1 MPSKTVL
8 VTGGSGYI
16 GAHVIVAA
24 LNAGYSV
31 RTTARSTKRGES
43 IREKLRNGGISDDM
57 AKGVEIAQVDL
68 LSDNGWE
75 EAAKGCDY
83 ILHVASPFPPGK
95 PKHPDDLIKP
105 AREGTLRALRAAKMA
120 GTVKRVVITSS
131 AAAVMMGG
139 EAKGPENPYNEKD
152 WTNPEDPK
160 VDAYSKSKTL
170 AEKAAWDWLKNDGK
184 GTGIELATVNPVL
197 VLGPVLGDEA
207 NTSLELPAKML
218 NGELPGIPDIN
229 FGVVDVRD
237 VADLH
242 IMAMKTPKAAGQ
254 RYIAISDE
262 PVVSAKE
269 IAGYLKEGLPASES
283 RKVPRRSLP
292 NFLLKLAAWFD
303 QSVKLIVPELG
314 VVRAA
319 SNAKAKSDLGWAP
332 RSAKTATLD
341 SVESLKR
348 AGRVKV

>member
-1 MPSKTVL
+1 MASKTVL

-24 LNAGYSV
+24 LNAGYRV
-31 RTTARSTKRGES
+31 RTTARSAKRGES
-43 IREKLRNGGISDDM
+43 IREKLRNGGISDDV
-57 AKGVEIAQVDL
+57 AKGVEIVEADL

-95 PKHPDDLIKP
+95 PNHPDDLIKP
-105 AREGTLRALRAAKMA
+105 AREGTLRALRAAKTA
-120 GTVKRVVITSS
+120 GTVKRVVIASSS
-131 AAAVMMGG
+131 AAIMMGG
-139 EAKGPENPYNEKD
+139 QAKGIDNPYTEKD
-152 WTNPEDPK
+152 WTNAEDPK

-170 AEKAAWDWLKNDGK
+170 AEKAAWDWLKGEGK
-184 GTGIELATVNPVL
+184 DSGIELATVNPVL
-197 VLGPVLGDEA
+197 VLGPVLGDDA

-218 NGELPGIPDIN
+218 NGELPGLPNIN
-229 FGVVDVRD
+229 FGIVDVRD

-242 IMAMKTPKAAGQ
+242 VKAMEDPKAAGQ

-262 PVVSAKE
+262 PVVSAKQ
-269 IAGYLKEGLPASES
+269 IAGYLKEGLPANES
-283 RKVPRRSLP
+283 RKVPTRGLP
-292 NFLLKLAAWFD
+292 NFLLKIAAWFD
-303 QSVKLIVPELG
+303 QSVSLVVPELG
-314 VVRAA
+314 IVRAG
-319 SNAKAKSDLGWAP
+319 SNAKAKSELGWTP

-348 AGRVKV
+348 AGRVKI

>member
-1 MPSKTVL
+1 MASKTVL

-24 LNAGYSV
+24 PNAGYSV
-31 RTTARSTKRGES
+31 RTTARSAKRGES
-43 IREKLRNGGISDDM
+43 IREKLRNGGISDDA
-57 AKGVEIAQVDL
+57 AKGVEIVEADL

-105 AREGTLRALRAAKMA
+105 AREGTLRALRAAKTA

-131 AAAVMMGG
+131 SAAVMMGG
-139 EAKGPENPYNEKD
+139 EAKGPNNLYTEKD
-152 WTNPEDPK
+152 WTKAEDPK

-170 AEKAAWDWLKNDGK
+170 AERAAWDWLKDEGK
-184 GTGIELATVNPVL
+184 DSGIELATVNPVL
-197 VLGPVLGDEA
+197 VLGPTLGDEE

-229 FGVVDVRD
+229 FGIVDVRD

-242 IMAMKTPKAAGQ
+242 IKAMENPKAAGQ

-262 PVVSAKE
+262 PYVSAKQ
-269 IAGYLKEGLPASES
+269 IALYLKEGLPAKEA
-283 RKVPRRSLP
+283 RKVPTRGLP
-292 NFLLKLAAWFD
+292 NFLLRVAAWFD
-303 QSVKLIVPELG
+303 QSVALIAPDLG
-314 VVRAA
+314 VIRAV
-319 SNAKAKSDLGWAP
+319 SNAKAKSELGWAP
-332 RSAKTATLD
+332 RNAKTATLD

-348 AGRVKV
+348 SGRVKV